1 MAGLV
6 THALI
11 IELILILRL
20 IFKVLKLEQQLVT
33 KLDSEYGPI
42 QILQLLL
49 QVHLA
54 KHKI

>member
-33 KLDSEYGPI
+33 KLDSEYGPM